1 MKERKGSFLIE
12 LRYKLKTTG
21 VKFQLLRCQLL
32 RCQLLRCQL
41 LRCQLL
47 RCEFTFCCLVGQ
59 EGGISELFELTRF
72 SHHTPLVLAYAEIN
86 ACLGHSE
93 KRERSEYIAG
103 K

>member
-32 RCQLLRCQL
+32 RC
-41 LRCQLL
+41 
-47 RCEFTFCCLVGQ
+47 EFTFCCLVGE
-59 EGGISELFELTRF
+59 EGGISELFEFTRF

-86 ACLGHSE
+86 ASLGHSV
-93 KRERSEYIAG
+93 KRGHSEHIAG

>member
-21 VKFQLLRCQLL
+21 VKF
-32 RCQLLRCQL
+32 QLLRCQL

>member
-21 VKFQLLRCQLL
+21 VKF
-32 RCQLLRCQL
+32 QL